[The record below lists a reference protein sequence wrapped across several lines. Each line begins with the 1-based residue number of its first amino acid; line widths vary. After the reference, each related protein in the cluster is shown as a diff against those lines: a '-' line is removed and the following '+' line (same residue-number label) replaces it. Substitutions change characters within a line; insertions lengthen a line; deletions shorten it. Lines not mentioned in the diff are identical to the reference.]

1 MEPNAALKYLWSDV
15 VDVEAIIH
23 SNVSDFGLLLD
34 LTKILSVVLRNLLGF
49 LFCFCSSLGL
59 RLSSSGFGFSELLC
73 LGLLL
78 ALDELALSPLGISFS
93 WLLLLF
99 FFALSAVRITSF
111 GTVGLF
117 IIVLRRGKPADKISE
132 ERPHSVLCLPIE
144 EDAVFVHTKALRMP
158 FDEELIFK
166 HTIVVELFA

>member
-1 MEPNAALKYLWSDV
+1 MEPNVALKYLWSDV

-78 ALDELALSPLGISFS
+78 ALDELALSPLGISFRR
-93 WLLLLF
+93 LLLLF
-99 FFALSAVRITSF
+99 LFSALSTVRIIAF

-117 IIVLRRGKPADKISE
+117 IIVLRRGKPTDKIGE

-144 EDAVFVHTKALRMP
+144 EDTVFVHT
-158 FDEELIFK
+158 
-166 HTIVVELFA
+166 